1 MSVDEELSGLEE
13 LLWKANREGDGAF
26 YQRYLRDDAI
36 AVSRFG
42 IIDKATAVPGITANH
57 NPYLKTV
64 RTGERVIV
72 VDEHTAVVTYHV
84 DVTVLVDGNEVQAP
98 SYASTVWTN
107 ASGEWLVAFHQQ
119 TALVSCV

>member
-1 MSVDEELSGLEE
+1 MSVNEELSELED
-13 LLWKANREGDGAF
+13 LLWKANREGNGEF

-57 NPYLKTV
+57 NPYLKTD
-64 RTGERVIV
+64 RTEERVIV
-72 VDEHTAVVTYHV
+72 VDENTAIVTYHV
-84 DVTVLVDGNEVQAP
+84 AVTVLVDGNEVQAP
-98 SYASTVWTN
+98 SYASTVWTK

-119 TALVSCV
+119 TALYGGQ